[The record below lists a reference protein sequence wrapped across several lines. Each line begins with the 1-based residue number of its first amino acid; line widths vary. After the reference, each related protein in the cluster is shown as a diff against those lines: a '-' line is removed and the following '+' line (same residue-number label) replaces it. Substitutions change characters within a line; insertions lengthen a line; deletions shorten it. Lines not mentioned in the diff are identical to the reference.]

1 MFSRSKPEWEG
12 LSGREKKTV
21 RDNKKQLSPFA
32 QHDNVSQGN
41 VTWSRTKQQRVS
53 LIELLSSWSARG
65 ACELHVTCTLVLEVL
80 SLLSSI
86 IIFCLVYFRAP
97 FSFFWSRLISF
108 LSSLFHERTRKTLG
122 TRIHVTTA
130 EQFELWIHITIQPTT
145 QHLRF
150 KVQYCHADSQSMG
163 AIKVIT
169 ICRNFQIVN
178 L

>member
-1 MFSRSKPEWEG
+1 MRAACNLYPCPRSFI
-12 LSGREKKTV
+12 
-21 RDNKKQLSPFA
+21 SPFFD
-32 QHDNVSQGN
+32 HNFLF
-41 VTWSRTKQQRVS
+41 S
-53 LIELLSSWSARG
+53 LFPS
-65 ACELHVTCTLVLEVL
+65 
-80 SLLSSI
+80 
-86 IIFCLVYFRAP
+86 
-97 FSFFWSRLISF
+97 SFFFFLVRLISF

-169 ICRNFQIVN
+169 ICRNFQIVT
-178 L
+178 LYLRKKKYAFCKLRRPTGKLTKIMILFFLYTYKYLA

>member
-41 VTWSRTKQQRVS
+41 VTWSRRKQQRVS
-53 LIELLSSWSARG
+53 LIELLSSWFARG

-86 IIFCLVYFRAP
+86 IIFCSVYFRAP
-97 FSFFWSRLISF
+97 FSFFWSVLF
-108 LSSLFHERTRKTLG
+108 LSSQVCFMKEQGKPLEPGYMLQPQSSLNYGFTLLSNPQPSILDLKSSIVMQILKAWERLK
-122 TRIHVTTA
+122 
-130 EQFELWIHITIQPTT
+130 W
-145 QHLRF
+145 
-150 KVQYCHADSQSMG
+150 
-163 AIKVIT
+163 
-169 ICRNFQIVN
+169 
-178 L
+178 

>member
-12 LSGREKKTV
+12 LSGREKKTF

-122 TRIHVTTA
+122 TRIHVTPA
-130 EQFELWIHITIQPTT
+130 EQLNYGFTLLSNPQPSI
-145 QHLRF
+145 LDL
-150 KVQYCHADSQSMG
+150 KCSIVM
-163 AIKVIT
+163 
-169 ICRNFQIVN
+169 QI
-178 L
+178 LKAWERLKW